1 MALVDLTRFDPWSA
15 SLRAN
20 EAALAQRNA
29 ALQGVFDNITR
40 GIQAGQARRA
50 ALEERNMAIRDREY
64 ALANQATDKLVQAR
78 SNHKYTDV
86 QLQQVGQQFKQE
98 FYDAVKEYEASDK
111 GDEARQRFEEIKQ
124 KSLGSARTIGASIE
138 NLGNS
143 MESFM
148 QQAKNGGISDAMDPA
163 VRDFFSDLNDPE
175 TPADKF
181 QIVTDPETGQLKYQG
196 ETSNGYPVD
205 FFLDDIANGE
215 NQFAPLAKVDM
226 PKMMQGLM
234 KNVSDI
240 TKQEKYDWGSAEV
253 TDWDTIGQ
261 VLDGRIEELFSDPA
275 NFKSIAAGLGYG
287 YEELEQ
293 ARLGEP
299 FEDEDGREITDEQ
312 SLRDAMKQELLQQ
325 METVIPNKNNAIQ
338 RQQQQSAAEEKIAE
352 QKSIAAKES
361 QALLNTQDYNQ
372 YIGKKA
378 VVNGVEGIIHSMT
391 NTNGVVQLVGRKGKD
406 RLVEKFDTN
415 TPEGLAL
422 LQSRL
427 TGKDY
432 NLIKNSIIELDNT
445 LNEIAL

>member
-1 MALVDLTRFDPWSA
+1 MALVDLTNFDPWSA

-20 EAALAQRNA
+20 EAAYAQRNA

-111 GDEARQRFEEIKQ
+111 GDEARQRFEEVKQ

-138 NLGNS
+138 NLGAS
-143 MESFM
+143 MDAFM
-148 QQAKNGGISDAMDPA
+148 DQARNGGISDSMNPA
-163 VRDFFSDLNDPE
+163 VRSFFTDLNDPE
-175 TPADKF
+175 TPAEQF
-181 QIVTDPETGQLKYQG
+181 QIVTDEATGQLKYQG
-196 ETSNGYPVD
+196 QTTDGHDVD
-205 FFLDDIANGE
+205 FFLEDIANGE
-215 NQFAPLAKVDM
+215 NQFAPVAKVDM

-240 TKQEKYDWGSAEV
+240 TKQEKYDWGTAEV

-261 VLDGRIEELFSDPA
+261 VLDGRIEELFSDPT

-299 FEDEDGREITDEQ
+299 FSDDDGREITDEQ
-312 SLRDAMKQELLQQ
+312 SLRDAMKEELLQQ
-325 METVIPNKNNAIQ
+325 METVIPNKNRSIQ
-338 RQQQQSAAEEKIAE
+338 RQQQQTKAE
-352 QKSIAAKES
+352 QVAAQTADQVVQQNQALSQTTDFNAYINKNVSLKGQEGKVHSIERKGDKIIVKAVKGQKGFKES
-361 QALLNTQDYNQ
+361 FN
-372 YIGKKA
+372 
-378 VVNGVEGIIHSMT
+378 VNDPASM
-391 NTNGVVQLVGRKGKD
+391 
-406 RLVEKFDTN
+406 
-415 TPEGLAL
+415 AL
-422 LQSRL
+422 LQSSL
-427 TGKDY
+427 TGQDY
-432 NLIKNSIIELDNT
+432 NLIYNSILDSA

>member
-1 MALVDLTRFDPWSA
+1 MALVDLTNFDPWSA

-20 EAALAQRNA
+20 EAAYAQRNA
-29 ALQGVFDNITR
+29 ALQGVFNSITQ

-143 MESFM
+143 MEAFM

-261 VLDGRIEELFSDPA
+261 VLDGRIEELFADDA

-287 YEELEQ
+287 YEELED
-293 ARLGEP
+293 ARLGNE
-299 FEDEDGREITDEQ
+299 FEDKNGEIISDEQ
-312 SLRDAMKQELLQQ
+312 SLKDAMKKELLQQ
-325 METVIPNKNNAIQ
+325 METVIPNKNRTIQ
-338 RQQQQSAAEEKIAE
+338 RQQQQTKAE
-352 QKSIAAKES
+352 QVAAQTADQVVQQNQALSQTTDFNAYINKNVSLKGQEGKVHSIERKGDKIIVKAVKGQKGFKES
-361 QALLNTQDYNQ
+361 FN
-372 YIGKKA
+372 
-378 VVNGVEGIIHSMT
+378 VNDPASM
-391 NTNGVVQLVGRKGKD
+391 
-406 RLVEKFDTN
+406 
-415 TPEGLAL
+415 AL
-422 LQSRL
+422 LQSSL
-427 TGKDY
+427 TGQDY
-432 NLIKNSIIELDNT
+432 NLIYNSILDSA